1 MEDNKVYVIVYRGY
15 WYTDEYYQPYSCENS
30 IHHLF
35 YNKQEAIKEWK
46 KLELDFQKTQG
57 YDIFAFEGCTFEM
70 NDANLDFDEMYDRYY
85 KKSLTDDQIHDL
97 TIKLDRNIY
106 ELIEY
111 PKNFKCYVTWLPNK
125 NSYML
130 SDDTTEYDPYSNIA
144 LEWHSFDDTR
154 PEDRQNKVPIILGG
168 TLKELSDTPLL
179 LERLIEQDQNL
190 TYSTEYKC
198 LNIMPHEATIN
209 SVNALLK
216 KHFFEIQCLSIEE
229 IFKIE
234 QQLNQDLGW

>member
-1 MEDNKVYVIVYRGY
+1 
-15 WYTDEYYQPYSCENS
+15 
-30 IHHLF
+30 
-35 YNKQEAIKEWK
+35 
-46 KLELDFQKTQG
+46 
-57 YDIFAFEGCTFEM
+57 M

-85 KKSLTDDQIHDL
+85 KKSLTDDEIHDL

-168 TLKELSDTPLL
+168 TLEELSDTPLL

>member
-1 MEDNKVYVIVYRGY
+1 M
-15 WYTDEYYQPYSCENS
+15 
-30 IHHLF
+30 
-35 YNKQEAIKEWK
+35 
-46 KLELDFQKTQG
+46 
-57 YDIFAFEGCTFEM
+57 
-70 NDANLDFDEMYDRYY
+70 
-85 KKSLTDDQIHDL
+85 
-97 TIKLDRNIY
+97 
-106 ELIEY
+106 
-111 PKNFKCYVTWLPNK
+111 
-125 NSYML
+125 
-130 SDDTTEYDPYSNIA
+130 
-144 LEWHSFDDTR
+144 
-154 PEDRQNKVPIILGG
+154 
-168 TLKELSDTPLL
+168 